1 MFAVGGGYSAE
12 GAAVRRGG
20 GAEVHNR
27 GVNARFLA
35 PDARATGDLVA
46 LPDDEAQHIV
56 RVLRLAAGAAVR
68 VFDGHGHEFDA
79 VIEVAGKPGVTV
91 RVGAPRA
98 AAPEARLALT
108 LAPAVLKGDKMDD
121 VVRDA
126 VMMGVAA
133 IQPIVTERTEVSLA
147 VLERGGRQARWQR
160 IAVSSAKQCGRAV
173 VPVVAAPIAFEA
185 LLEAVKALTM
195 PGPALLLAEPAAA
208 REAVS
213 LTELASV
220 APREATLVVGPEGG
234 WTPAEIDRADVCRLV
249 TLGGRTLRADAAPMV
264 AIAALFAVWKE
275 Y

>member
-1 MFAVGGGYSAE
+1 M
-12 GAAVRRGG
+12 
-20 GAEVHNR
+20 HNR
-27 GVNARFLA
+27 GVNARFHA